1 LAAETTQSTKY
12 RFSIKHTWDQ
22 VFPALISII
31 IAFVIGGLLLVVN
44 GRDPL
49 AAYAS
54 LWSGAFGSFNRFTE
68 TLVRTTPF
76 LILAIAVSVSFRCE
90 VWNIGAEG
98 QFMLG
103 AIVSTWVALAFASLP
118 IYLLFPLTFIA
129 AFAGG
134 AIWSGIAG
142 ALKAYLNA
150 NEVITTS
157 MLNYIAF
164 YLTAFLVNGPMKDP
178 QGFNFPQSSLI
189 ESTLEL
195 PHLFP
200 GTRLNVGFLVALA
213 LVVIAVFFWRS
224 GLGFRTEIVGASRR
238 VAKYAGLNVPRTI
251 VFVSILTGGLA
262 GIAGWGEIFGIQYRL
277 IQNIATGWGN
287 LAIVIALLGELHPVG
302 MVVSAFL
309 FASLVVGGDAMQRN
323 SGVPFALVDVIQ
335 GIVILLVLSRS
346 YFFKRSSS

>member
-1 LAAETTQSTKY
+1 MATEIKRPTKP
-12 RFSIKHTWDQ
+12 RFSFKNIWDQ
-22 VFPALISII
+22 VFPALFSII
-31 IAFVIGGLLLVVN
+31 IAFAIGALLLLVN

-49 AAYAS
+49 VAFAS
-54 LWSGAFGSFNRFTE
+54 LWSGAFGSFSRFTE
-68 TLVRTTPF
+68 TLVKTTPF
-76 LILAIAVSVSFRCE
+76 LILALSVSVSFRCE

-103 AIVSTWVALAFASLP
+103 AIMSTWVALSFASLP

-129 AFAGG
+129 AFVGG

-189 ESTLEL
+189 NSTLEL
-195 PHLFP
+195 PRLFA
-200 GTRLNVGFLVALA
+200 GTRLNVGFLIALA
-213 LVVIAVFFWRS
+213 LVVFAIFFWRS

-238 VAKYAGLNVPRTI
+238 VARYAGLNVRGTI
-251 VFVSILTGGLA
+251 LFVSILTGGLA

-287 LAIVIALLGELHPVG
+287 LAIVIALLGELHPIG
-302 MVVSAFL
+302 MVVSAYL
-309 FASLVVGGDAMQRN
+309 FASMVVGGDAMQRN

-346 YFFKRSSS
+346 YFFKRSPE

>member
-1 LAAETTQSTKY
+1 MK
-12 RFSIKHTWDQ
+12 RTWDQ
-22 VFPALISII
+22 VFPALISIV
-31 IAFVIGGLLLVVN
+31 IAFVIGGLLLLTN

-54 LWSGAFGSFNRFTE
+54 LWDGAFGNFSRFTE
-68 TLVRTTPF
+68 TLVKTTPF
-76 LILAIAVSVSFRCE
+76 LILAISVSVSFRCE

-103 AIVSTWVALAFASLP
+103 AITSTWAALTFSFLP

-129 AFAGG
+129 AFIGG
-134 AIWSGIAG
+134 AIWSGISG
-142 ALKAYLNA
+142 LLKAYLNA

-157 MLNYIAF
+157 MLNYIAV
-164 YLTAFLVNGPMKDP
+164 YLTAYLVNGPMKDP
-178 QGFNFPQSSLI
+178 QGFNFPQSPLI
-189 ESTLEL
+189 ADALQL
-195 PHLFP
+195 PHLVA
-200 GTRLNVGFLVALA
+200 GTRLNVAFLVALA
-213 LVVIAVFFWRS
+213 LALLAIVFWRS

-238 VAKYAGLNVPRTI
+238 VAKYAGLNVTRTI

-277 IQNIATGWGN
+277 IQNIATGWGS
-287 LAIVIALLGELHPVG
+287 LAIVVALLGELHPLG

-323 SGVPFALVDVIQ
+323 AGTPFALVDVIQ